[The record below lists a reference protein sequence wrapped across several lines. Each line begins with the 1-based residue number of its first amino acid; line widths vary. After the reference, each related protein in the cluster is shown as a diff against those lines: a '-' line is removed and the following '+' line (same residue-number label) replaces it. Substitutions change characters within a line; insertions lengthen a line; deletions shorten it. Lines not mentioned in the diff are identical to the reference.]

1 MDEALIKEAESL
13 GLNVSMYC
21 LLPANKRNRALRLDI
36 DSRRKEVAKFGQ
48 IQQKQEPEAK
58 SR

>member
-48 IQQKQEPEAK
+48 IQQEQDPEA
-58 SR
+58 